1 MKKTRL
7 LAAAMVVCGMAMA
20 QSLPPRPPS
29 HITTNLDIN
38 VTSAN
43 HALVAD
49 MAMGAAITNTLTING
64 TTQNLSNSPNFTIAN
79 VAYSTN
85 AGNASTVTTL
95 NGAQIAAAGGLT
107 NAAAFDAAGSAAAVA
122 SNLTIVGGVAS
133 NAQTAAQ
140 VQASISSATATGTY
154 YAASMLVGSTTN
166 WTAYVGTNLTL
177 FVVSPLVTTS
187 ATTAVVGPTTLTH
200 IGSGAH
206 LTAYS
211 TSTYSIPGGSDTTFV
226 WTATSGTITLDRSGA
241 IGSGLWEVYWS
252 SDPSHADTQAG
263 YPNLPL
269 TFNGST
275 YFSGSATFNWQTT
288 TNAIGTTN
296 TYILAS
302 QGWVQ
307 SQNYQTAAQVQTA
320 IAPVGLLATNAQTAA
335 QVQASISSATATG
348 TYYAASMLVGSTTN
362 WTAYVGTNLTLF
374 VVSPLV
380 TTSATTAVVGPTTL
394 THIGSGAHLTAYST
408 STYSIPGGS
417 DTTFVWTAT
426 SGTITLDRSGAIGSG
441 LWEVYWSS
449 DPSHADTQAGYPN
462 LPLTFNGSTYFSG
475 SATFNWQT
483 TTNAIGTTNTY
494 ILASQG
500 WVQSQ
505 NYQTAAQVQTAIAPV
520 GLLATNAQT
529 AAQAGTIATNTV
541 NSLASGLS
549 VSKATTV
556 TGAQSNLIASALQG
570 NQTITVSGDATGSG
584 TPAIALTVTNVGATA
599 KIGGTTASTVVS
611 GAASG
616 ATALQPNAVNG
627 TDPVGTTVANG
638 LVTTVGSSTPWTGL
652 GYVTKTVTNGLLAAN
667 GNGSGLTGITAGQ
680 VSGAL
685 TNINVN
691 GTLGT
696 VASGVASVTIAAGIA
711 DASAGAGMCMRTNGA
726 WVSVFTNST
735 QLRDGLINGTN
746 GVYFT
751 SKTGTNYW
759 LLTP

>member
-275 YFSGSATFNWQTT
+275 YFSGSATFNW
-288 TNAIGTTN
+288 
-296 TYILAS
+296 
-302 QGWVQ
+302 
-307 SQNYQTAAQVQTA
+307 
-320 IAPVGLLATNAQTAA
+320 
-335 QVQASISSATATG
+335 
-348 TYYAASMLVGSTTN
+348 
-362 WTAYVGTNLTLF
+362 
-374 VVSPLV
+374 
-380 TTSATTAVVGPTTL
+380 
-394 THIGSGAHLTAYST
+394 
-408 STYSIPGGS
+408 
-417 DTTFVWTAT
+417 
-426 SGTITLDRSGAIGSG
+426 R
-441 LWEVYWSS
+441 
-449 DPSHADTQAGYPN
+449 
-462 LPLTFNGSTYFSG
+462 
-475 SATFNWQT
+475 T

-584 TPAIALTVTNVGATA
+584 TTAIALTVTNVGATA

>member
-275 YFSGSATFNWQTT
+275 YFSGSATFNWKTT

-320 IAPVGLLATNAQTAA
+320 IAPVGLLASNACTTAGATSIVSTAMSTGVCSAALALAPGTASNNCVLGGTALQPGGSASGLSGCPSGAVAPPGGTSTNAYIGGSGWASINTFIALA
-335 QVQASISSATATG
+335 QASISSNATWAALGGCIVSNNTLYLG
-348 TYYAASMLVGSTTN
+348 T
-362 WTAYVGTNLTLF
+362 
-374 VVSPLV
+374 
-380 TTSATTAVVGPTTL
+380 TTSA
-394 THIGSGAHLTAYST
+394 
-408 STYSIPGGS
+408 
-417 DTTFVWTAT
+417 
-426 SGTITLDRSGAIGSG
+426 
-441 LWEVYWSS
+441 
-449 DPSHADTQAGYPN
+449 PN
-462 LPLTFNGSTYFSG
+462 IAP
-475 SATFNWQT
+475 
-483 TTNAIGTTNTY
+483 IGTTNF
-494 ILASQG
+494 LF
-500 WVQSQ
+500 
-505 NYQTAAQVQTAIAPV
+505 
-520 GLLATNAQT
+520 
-529 AAQAGTIATNTV
+529 
-541 NSLASGLS
+541 
-549 VSKATTV
+549 
-556 TGAQSNLIASALQG
+556 
-570 NQTITVSGDATGSG
+570 
-584 TPAIALTVTNVGATA
+584 
-599 KIGGTTASTVVS
+599 
-611 GAASG
+611 
-616 ATALQPNAVNG
+616 
-627 TDPVGTTVANG
+627 
-638 LVTTVGSSTPWTGL
+638 
-652 GYVTKTVTNGLLAAN
+652 
-667 GNGSGLTGITAGQ
+667 TAG
-680 VSGAL
+680 G
-685 TNINVN
+685 N
-691 GTLGT
+691 
-696 VASGVASVTIAAGIA
+696 
-711 DASAGAGMCMRTNGA
+711 SARFG
-726 WVSVFTNST
+726 F
-735 QLRDGLINGTN
+735 
-746 GVYFT
+746 
-751 SKTGTNYW
+751 
-759 LLTP
+759 